1 MTYYFGIFNLVDE
14 ILEIAKLEPGHEGRA
29 IPVLD
34 YKVGSGDVLTSGR
47 PDGVGA
53 DIKGLINFPIVGTYM
68 MALQSNDG
76 VRVEIGGKL
85 IFSDPKVHADRYAK
99 LVPVKIESPGWYPLS
114 ILLFREAPHLDAP
127 ALLGQARRPE
137 PSHFR
142 ARGRACT
149 SRRVTRC
156 HCREGGSQA
165 NRVRS
170 RGSQAPRPQIG
181 APTSIHR

>member
-1 MTYYFGIFNLVDE
+1 MYLHDHFAPIEAGVPPGPPDDFAEAVGGLKPLAEQPATRSLQPGLAVTYYFGIFNIVDE

-114 ILLFREAPHLDAP
+114 ILYFEKRH
-127 ALLGQARRPE
+127 
-137 PSHFR
+137 
-142 ARGRACT
+142 T
-149 SRRVTRC
+149 STL
-156 HCREGGSQA
+156 
-165 NRVRS
+165 
-170 RGSQAPRPQIG
+170 
-181 APTSIHR
+181 